1 MFLARLFFTS
11 PQLPWGWCALVG
23 FVVPAVSPAV
33 VVPGC
38 LTLQEEGY
46 GVKKGIST
54 IVLAATALGDVF
66 SIAGFSVCLSIV
78 FQSDSN
84 LAWTIGKVPVEI
96 IVGVAGGAVVGFI
109 ITQLFPSK
117 MPLPSITRCALFLG
131 FGGAALLGGKKIEWN
146 AAGSLFVLVL
156 GVVCAARWCKEDV
169 GGIQAH
175 LVALWNHLVS
185 PLLFATIGTAVDFQ
199 RLDVSNL
206 GYACALI
213 ICTVCIRA
221 IFTTFGT
228 PTCGAFN
235 WREKGF
241 MACAWMPKA
250 TVQAALASA
259 PLALLKK
266 KKVDDA
272 DEKIQ
277 YGRVVL
283 SVGVV
288 AILLTAPMGAV
299 LIKIVGRRWLTK
311 DRVESKDKE
320 TGAEEGSPELIEGE
334 DAQPEDVDGLGQHGN
349 AAISAI

>member
-146 AAGSLFVLVL
+146 ANSVPRKYRSGRL
-156 GVVCAARWCKEDV
+156 KI
-169 GGIQAH
+169 GGNYQ
-175 LVALWNHLVS
+175 
-185 PLLFATIGTAVDFQ
+185 
-199 RLDVSNL
+199 
-206 GYACALI
+206 YY
-213 ICTVCIRA
+213 
-221 IFTTFGT
+221 
-228 PTCGAFN
+228 